1 MPPRAA
7 TRRAGWRKAVD
18 GGAGLAGPGDPAK
31 VRAGP
36 ARARG
41 WTVKKMLYL
50 LIALGLLLAG
60 ILVWVRVAPS
70 DPAVWHVDP
79 VAAPDPATPN
89 WARLPAGE
97 ITAPT
102 GTLAPRI
109 ARVMAAEPRMTL
121 LAGAPESGWT
131 TWVQRSRLMGYP
143 DYISVRV
150 LPAGAGQE
158 TVAVLSRSRFGQ
170 SDLGV
175 NAARLA
181 RLRAALAAGG

>member
-1 MPPRAA
+1 MGREFM
-7 TRRAGWRKAVD
+7 
-18 GGAGLAGPGDPAK
+18 
-31 VRAGP
+31 VR
-36 ARARG
+36 
-41 WTVKKMLYL
+41 KMLYL
-50 LIALGLLLAG
+50 LMALGLLLAG
-60 ILVWVRVAPS
+60 LLVWVRVAPS

-79 VAAPDPATPN
+79 VTATNPATPN
-89 WARLPAGE
+89 WARIPAGE
-97 ITAPT
+97 IMAPA
-102 GTLAPRI
+102 GILAPRL
-109 ARVMAAEPRMTL
+109 AAALAAEARMTL

-143 DYISVRV
+143 DYMSVRV

-158 TVAVLSRSRFGQ
+158 TVAVFSRSRFGQ